1 MMQTRRYDLD
11 WLRAILFGI
20 LVPYHALI
28 GFVSYGADVYGYRNQ
43 DIGGD
48 TPEFIIFILHTWRLP
63 ALFLISGVGTY
74 FLMRRR
80 GVAAFVGNRIIR
92 ILFPLIIGVVFWSSI
107 IAYHQS
113 TITHIV
119 PAFPQFWWERLS
131 KLDPNRTGHL
141 WFLINL
147 FFYSILAVP
156 LFRVLLQSPSSK
168 IARALPIFTGF
179 IILFA
184 ALWIKPQGAVFG
196 EYLTWKTVIYAMYY
210 IPGFWLM
217 TTSFPVWALAARFRY
232 VSLIGGIITVAIL
245 GLYLISMYSDTDD
258 MNRMINGYWINQNWP
273 RFSLI
278 NSSYSTLYALTTLL
292 WCAAIFGFGHHHL
305 NGPHRFLPKLNR
317 AVYPFYIFHMVVLL
331 VVLFYLRFTPWPWVL
346 EFFILT
352 ITTYLGTAILYLIF
366 DKTPFLGPL
375 VGLSRRKSTPP

>member
-1 MMQTRRYDLD
+1 
-11 WLRAILFGI
+11 
-20 LVPYHALI
+20 
-28 GFVSYGADVYGYRNQ
+28 
-43 DIGGD
+43 
-48 TPEFIIFILHTWRLP
+48 
-63 ALFLISGVGTY
+63 
-74 FLMRRR
+74 
-80 GVAAFVGNRIIR
+80 
-92 ILFPLIIGVVFWSSI
+92 
-107 IAYHQS
+107 
-113 TITHIV
+113 
-119 PAFPQFWWERLS
+119 
-131 KLDPNRTGHL
+131 
-141 WFLINL
+141 
-147 FFYSILAVP
+147 
-156 LFRVLLQSPSSK
+156 
-168 IARALPIFTGF
+168 
-179 IILFA
+179 
-184 ALWIKPQGAVFG
+184 
-196 EYLTWKTVIYAMYY
+196 MYY